1 MFPLHDDNPTE
12 IFPIVT
18 LALIGLSMGV
28 WVYVQGGG
36 FTPELLGGSICSLGV
51 IPAEV
56 TGSFGDGPARLTG
69 NGPCVFGGLTWGA
82 LATSVFL
89 HGSWVHLIGNMWF
102 LWIFGNNVEDAMG
115 HLRFA
120 VFYVLTGVIAALGH
134 VAVDPTSALPLVGA
148 SGAIS
153 AIMGAYLV
161 LYPRARVATLFVFII
176 VFKIIRLPAFVMLGM
191 WFAYQLLASLLVPV
205 GVGGGVAFSAHI
217 AGFLAGLGLILV
229 FRDPQLVEAK
239 RSHSAL
245 AVEP

>member
-1 MFPLHDDNPTE
+1 MFPLYDDNPTE

-18 LALIGLSMGV
+18 LALIGLSVGV
-28 WVYVQGGG
+28 WVLIQGGG
-36 FTPELLGGSICSLGV
+36 FTPELVGGSICSLGV

-56 TGSFGDGPARLTG
+56 TRSFGDGSIRFTG
-69 NGPCVFGGLTWGA
+69 TGPCVFGGLTWGA
-82 LATSVFL
+82 FVTSVFL

-134 VAVDPTSALPLVGA
+134 VAVDPTSTLPLVGA

-161 LYPRARVATLFVFII
+161 LYPRARVATLFWFII
-176 VFKIIRLPAFVMLGM
+176 VFRIIQLPAFVMLGM
-191 WFAYQLLASLLVPV
+191 WFAYQLLAALLTPV
-205 GVGGGVAFSAHI
+205 GVGGGVAFAAHV
-217 AGFLAGLGLILV
+217 AGFLAGLGLIFL
-229 FRDPQLVEAK
+229 FRDSTLVGAK
-239 RSHSAL
+239 RSQAAL
-245 AVEP
+245 AAGP

>member
-18 LALIGLSMGV
+18 LALIGVSVGV
-28 WVYVQGGG
+28 WVFIQGGG
-36 FTPELLGGSICSLGV
+36 FTPELLAGSICSLGV

-56 TGSFGDGPARLTG
+56 TGSFSDGPVRLTG

-82 LATSVFL
+82 LLTSVFL
-89 HGSWVHLIGNMWF
+89 HGSWVHLIGNLWF

-120 VFYVLTGVIAALGH
+120 TFYVLTGVIAALGH
-134 VAVDPTSALPLVGA
+134 VAVEPTSTLPLVGA
-148 SGAIS
+148 SGAVS

-191 WFAYQLLASLLVPV
+191 WFAYQLLASLLTPV
-205 GVGGGVAFSAHI
+205 GVGGGIAFAAHI
-217 AGFLAGLGLILV
+217 TGFLAGLGLILV
-229 FRDPQLVEAK
+229 FRNPKLVAAK
-239 RSHSAL
+239 RNEAAL
-245 AVEP
+245 AVNP

>member
-18 LALIGLSMGV
+18 LALIGVSVGV
-28 WVYVQGGG
+28 WVFIQGGG
-36 FTPELLGGSICSLGV
+36 FTPELLAGSICSLGV

-56 TGSFGDGPARLTG
+56 TGSFSDGPVRLTG

-82 LATSVFL
+82 LLTSVFL
-89 HGSWVHLIGNMWF
+89 HGSWVHLIGNLWF

-120 VFYVLTGVIAALGH
+120 TFYVLTGVIAALGH
-134 VAVDPTSALPLVGA
+134 VAVEPTSTLPLVGA
-148 SGAIS
+148 SGAVS

-191 WFAYQLLASLLVPV
+191 WFAYQLLASLLTPV
-205 GVGGGVAFSAHI
+205 GVGGGVAFAAHI
-217 AGFLAGLGLILV
+217 TGFLAGLGLILV
-229 FRDPQLVEAK
+229 FRNPKLVAAK
-239 RSHSAL
+239 RNEAAL
-245 AVEP
+245 AVNP